1 MLYTNKKQRPTRFAS
16 EVGHD
21 SFISTPNS
29 HSIMRHINVRYSI
42 TLNAAQLDYLSDEC
56 QDINRMM
63 CFKTILRMAA
73 IEPFKVT
80 KKNFSADLQ
89 AGQFIASKV
98 ELAILWKCNRKT
110 ATRIIREFNQM
121 GILRSEPSNRT
132 TIHTLLCLSVW
143 FTEQG
148 MIKNR
153 FFVSNPIVKPIEKPT
168 RTAICVPPKAVSE
181 TAETDKAASADS
193 DVTLLP
199 CKEGK
204 TETCHPLIS
213 HAGGTDEPKAASSFS
228 LSSDDTQPIVCDSCL
243 SPETTITD
251 RPARFDD
258 NPQLDEVRRNIKE
271 EGGEPQQPPHNQSQR
286 LLQKDTTRGKGN
298 EGKTEGEG
306 NP

>member
-1 MLYTNKKQRPTRFAS
+1 MKYT
-16 EVGHD
+16 
-21 SFISTPNS
+21 
-29 HSIMRHINVRYSI
+29 NVRYST

-56 QDINRMM
+56 LDINRMM

-73 IEPFKVT
+73 IESFTVT

-168 RTAICVPPKAVSE
+168 RTVICVPPKAVSE
-181 TAETDKAASADS
+181 TAETDKSASADS

-204 TETCHPLIS
+204 TETRHSLIS
-213 HAGGTDEPKAASSFS
+213 HAGGTDEPMTASPFS

-243 SPETTITD
+243 SPETTTD
-251 RPARFDD
+251 RPSRLDD
-258 NPQLDEVRRNIKE
+258 NPQLDEAQRNIKE
-271 EGGEPQQPPHNQSQR
+271 GSGEPRLPPHNQSQG
-286 LLQKDTTRGKGN
+286 LLREDTTRGKGN
-298 EGKTEGEG
+298 EGKTEGKG

>member
-1 MLYTNKKQRPTRFAS
+1 
-16 EVGHD
+16 
-21 SFISTPNS
+21 
-29 HSIMRHINVRYSI
+29 
-42 TLNAAQLDYLSDEC
+42 
-56 QDINRMM
+56 MM
-63 CFKTILRMAA
+63 CFKTFLRMVA

-110 ATRIIREFNQM
+110 ATRIIKEFNQM

-168 RTAICVPPKAVSE
+168 RIAICVPPKAVPE

-193 DVTLLP
+193 DVALLP

-213 HAGGTDEPKAASSFS
+213 RAGSTDEPMTASSFS
-228 LSSDDTQPIVCDSCL
+228 LSSDDTQPVVCDSCL

-251 RPARFDD
+251 RPARLDD

-271 EGGEPQQPPHNQSQR
+271 ESGELR
-286 LLQKDTTRGKGN
+286 
-298 EGKTEGEG
+298 
-306 NP
+306 

>member
-1 MLYTNKKQRPTRFAS
+1 MI
-16 EVGHD
+16 V
-21 SFISTPNS
+21 SFPLLIHIPF
-29 HSIMRHINVRYSI
+29 MRHINVRYST
-42 TLNAAQLDYLSDEC
+42 TLNDTQLDYLSDEC

-63 CFKTILRMAA
+63 CFKTFLRMAT
-73 IEPFKVT
+73 IEPSKVT
-80 KKNFSADLQ
+80 RKNFSADLQ

-98 ELAILWKCNRKT
+98 ELSMLWKCNRKT

-121 GILRSEPSNRT
+121 GILHSEPSNRT
-132 TIHTLLCLSVW
+132 TTHTLLCLSVW

-153 FFVSNPIVKPIEKPT
+153 FFVSNPIVKPIERPT
-168 RTAICVPPKAVSE
+168 RTVICVPPKAVSE
-181 TAETDKAASADS
+181 TAETDIAASADS

-204 TETCHPLIS
+204 TETRHSLIS
-213 HAGGTDEPKAASSFS
+213 HAGGTDEPMTVSPFS
-228 LSSDDTQPIVCDSCL
+228 LSSDDKQPIVCDSCL

-251 RPARFDD
+251 RPARLDD
-258 NPQLDEVRRNIKE
+258 NPQLDEIQKNIRE
-271 EGGEPQQPPHNQSQR
+271 ESGEPRQPPHNQSQG
-286 LLQKDTTRGKGN
+286 LLREDTTRGKGN